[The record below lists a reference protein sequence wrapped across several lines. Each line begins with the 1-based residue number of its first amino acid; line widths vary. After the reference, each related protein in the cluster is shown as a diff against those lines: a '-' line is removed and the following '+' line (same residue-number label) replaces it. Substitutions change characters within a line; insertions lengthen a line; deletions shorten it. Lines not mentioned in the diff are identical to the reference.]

1 MFVFGCGDCRHRLL
15 HRTEFRTGPGLSSSP
30 VTASTASFGT
40 TRDGL
45 TQRRRHWA
53 APTPKAAI
61 LLVHGIGEHSG
72 RYEHVGDAL
81 SEAGYDVL
89 SYDQRGFGETGGR
102 RAFVTEF
109 SEYTDDV
116 ADLMVERR
124 ALGVPVVLMGH
135 SLGGLIAVTYL
146 VGDDPQPDL
155 AVLSAPALEAEIP
168 RWQRVAVPVLSRV
181 TPRLHVKSDF
191 DGSVLSRDEAVQ
203 QGYDN
208 DPLRVDGATAS
219 LGRQIMT
226 AMVST
231 SEQIDKI
238 KIPTYVL
245 HGGDDTLVA
254 PTASEPIGR
263 LPNVTRTVWPDL
275 RHECLNE
282 PEWPDVVAGITTWL
296 DTQLST

>member
-1 MFVFGCGDCRHRLL
+1 M
-15 HRTEFRTGPGLSSSP
+15 
-30 VTASTASFGT
+30 TASTASFGT

-45 TQRRRHWA
+45 TQRRRHWSA
-53 APTPKAAI
+53 ASPKAAI

-81 SEAGYDVL
+81 SDAGFDVL
-89 SYDQRGFGETGGR
+89 SFDQRGFGETGGR

-116 ADLMVERR
+116 ADLLAERR
-124 ALGVPVVLMGH
+124 KLGVPVVLMGH
-135 SLGGLIAVTYL
+135 SLGGLISATYL
-146 VGDDPQPDL
+146 VGTDPQPDL
-155 AVLSAPALEAEIP
+155 AVLSAPALAAEIP

-203 QGYDN
+203 QAYDN

-226 AMVST
+226 AMTAT
-231 SEQIDKI
+231 SEHIERI
-238 KIPTYVL
+238 SVPTYVL
-245 HGGDDTLVA
+245 HGADDALVA
-254 PTASEPIGR
+254 AAASEPIGK
-263 LPNVTRTVWPDL
+263 LANVTRKVWPGL

-296 DTQLST
+296 DEQLPA